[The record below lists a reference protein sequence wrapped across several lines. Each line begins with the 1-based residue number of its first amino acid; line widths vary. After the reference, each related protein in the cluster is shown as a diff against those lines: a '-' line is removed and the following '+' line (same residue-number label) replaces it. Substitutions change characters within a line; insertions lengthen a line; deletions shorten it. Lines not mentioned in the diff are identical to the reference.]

1 MISLDRD
8 SLRESAPAAERQQV
22 RESVTLVV
30 STLLDKIHA
39 LLAEEGRGRPKIG
52 GQWHKT
58 RAAIGRGPPDL
69 DRGWF
74 YYGLLDCAA
83 QISVL
88 TDINTLR
95 DKGIFDGMR
104 QLIFGDESQAYRWKA
119 VSIPVLICLPTTRI
133 PWLALA
139 TKTSFRWKSS

>member
-1 MISLDRD
+1 MISLDRE
-8 SLRESAPAAERQQV
+8 SLRESTRAAEREQV
-22 RESVTLVV
+22 RESVALVV
-30 STLLDKIHA
+30 STLLDKIRA

-52 GQWHKT
+52 GQWNKT

-69 DRGWF
+69 DQGWF

-88 TDINTLR
+88 ADTNNLR
-95 DKGIFDGMR
+95 DKGIFDIMR
-104 QLIFGDESQAYRWKA
+104 ELIFGDVPQAYRLKA
-119 VSIPVLICLPTTRI
+119 VSIPVLTFLPTTRI

-139 TKTSFRWKSS
+139 TKVFFRWKPS